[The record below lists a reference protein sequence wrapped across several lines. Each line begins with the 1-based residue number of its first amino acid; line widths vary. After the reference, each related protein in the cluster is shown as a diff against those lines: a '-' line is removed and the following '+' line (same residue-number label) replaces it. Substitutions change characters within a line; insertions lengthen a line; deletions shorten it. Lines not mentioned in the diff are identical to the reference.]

1 MFGLGIGEIIII
13 LLIAMIVVGPEHLP
27 ELAKKVGK
35 TVTDMRRI
43 YENLRSELGP
53 DFDEVE
59 RQVRNLR
66 SMDPRREIAAVG
78 RRVFDGLADEV
89 PELNNLN
96 EEGLRQ
102 QISNLQAELRQ
113 TVARPSFEIPNPAAP
128 ANPAVLYAPAKA
140 PKRAKTYTI
149 TNGAAPTAIPMLP
162 PVAGAAVVERRRTL
176 GRLAHQLLNDN
187 VLDKPIRDGAVVAS
201 VNERRQTLGR
211 LAHQLLNDDML
222 DESLHDAARSITSV

>member
-27 ELAKKVGK
+27 ELAKKVGQ

-43 YENLRSELGP
+43 YVNLRSELGP

-66 SMDPRREIAAVG
+66 AMDPRREIAAVG

-96 EEGLRQ
+96 EATLRQ
-102 QISNLQAELRQ
+102 QIIDLQAELRQ
-113 TVARPSFEIPNPAAP
+113 TITQQPLVEIPNPAARDH
-128 ANPAVLYAPAKA
+128 PAVIYEPAK
-140 PKRAKTYTI
+140 PSKRAKTYTVANRA
-149 TNGAAPTAIPMLP
+149 TSTAVFVAPAVVERRRSLGRLAHQLLNDDVLDRPIRD
-162 PVAGAAVVERRRTL
+162 GAAVASAVERRRTL
-176 GRLAHQLLNDN
+176 GRLAHQLLNDD
-187 VLDKPIRDGAVVAS
+187 V
-201 VNERRQTLGR
+201 
-211 LAHQLLNDDML
+211 L